1 MKHLRIKLDLTH
13 SRIST
18 IDKAN
23 QILKPKGDKYYA
35 FADINY
41 RIYAKLGKVF
51 YCFSNLDD
59 LVNKLGSNDHLDS
72 SLLSESETY

>member
-41 RIYAKLGKVF
+41 HIYAGLGKVF
-51 YCFSNLDD
+51 ITSPTWMI
-59 LVNKLGSNDHLDS
+59 
-72 SLLSESETY
+72 LSISWVVMTI